1 MLFAAALAVN
11 GRDVA
16 SLGVAPQKI
25 GGILHALLDDVI
37 EGRAANE
44 KTALLKRA
52 AEKYAKSY

>member
-1 MLFAAALAVN
+1 M
-11 GRDVA
+11 
-16 SLGVAPQKI
+16 APQKI